1 MVRSLV
7 GILLAGLVV
16 MTAHVAAAEPRAWGD
31 QWQPTTIVFPYRQRT
46 LLYSRN
52 PSGALAYVTSG
63 APPGA
68 TLPIVVFLHGINAGE
83 EMNMWFGGPR
93 VDLRS
98 IAEELVR
105 SNRTGPFIVAAPT
118 HTRYATGASVM
129 WPRFDLADFLT
140 ATEAALGETARVDR
154 SRVIVVGHSAAG
166 CNPTGGIV
174 GDGVRKARPMAVV
187 AVDTCVSSELTVLAA
202 TVPVRFYWQRSW
214 SRPIDELAQ
223 RCTGCVVE
231 EIADLRGIAHD
242 AILPEALRRALP
254 ALLPSAS
261 TERNG
266 SAP

>member
-1 MVRSLV
+1 MFRSLF

-16 MTAHVAAAEPRAWGD
+16 VTAHDATAGSRASGD
-31 QWQPTTIVFPYRQRT
+31 RAHGTVVFPYNQRT

-63 APPGA
+63 ATPGA
-68 TLPIVVFLHGINAGE
+68 SLPIVVFLHGINVGA
-83 EMNMWFGGPR
+83 EMNMWFAAPR

-105 SNRTGPFIVAAPT
+105 SNRTGPFILAAPT

-129 WPRFDLADFLT
+129 WPRFDLADFVT
-140 ATEAALGETARVDR
+140 ATEAALGASAHVDR

-166 CNPTGGIV
+166 CNPSGGII

-187 AVDTCVSSELTVLAA
+187 AVDTCVSSELTELATA
-202 TVPVRFYWQRSW
+202 VPVRFYWQKTW
-214 SRPIDELAQ
+214 SRPVDDLTQ
-223 RCTGCVVE
+223 RCGGCVVE
-231 EIADLRGIAHD
+231 ELADLRGIAHD

-254 ALLPSAS
+254 ALLPSAA
-261 TERNG
+261 TE
-266 SAP
+266 